1 MSVHRQDIRTGM
13 VIGLQQLEILITV
26 FQQMEQ
32 EAMRTARVLQMAV
45 ETLSIGDIFP

>member
-1 MSVHRQDIRTGM
+1 M
-13 VIGLQQLEILITV
+13 VIGLQQLEILTTV